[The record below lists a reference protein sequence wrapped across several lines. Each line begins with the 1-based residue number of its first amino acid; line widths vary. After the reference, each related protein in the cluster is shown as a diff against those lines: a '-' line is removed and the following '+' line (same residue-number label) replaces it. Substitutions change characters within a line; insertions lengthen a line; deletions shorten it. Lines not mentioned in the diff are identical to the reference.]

1 MSRFLAH
8 ADALAAHLAATLEW
22 CKAPTPEADRVPVL
36 VDRKLDINS
45 IIAQSVAKAKGASI
59 VILFRGG
66 KNPDPSSKMLKMGGD
81 YSIFVMTRPLFRDG
95 QVTCD
100 DLMEA
105 AAAAAHG
112 WLPAGGLSPVSQR
125 LEIRD
130 VELRPMKGLM
140 IYELTATVTR
150 LPNTAS

>member
-1 MSRFLAH
+1 MSRFLDH

-22 CKAPTPEADRVPVL
+22 CKAPTPEAYRVPVI

-45 IIAQSVAKAKGASI
+45 IIAQTIANAKGASI

-66 KNPDPSSKMLKMGGD
+66 KNPDPKSRLLRMGGD

-105 AAAAAHG
+105 AAEAAHG
-112 WLPAGGLSPVSQR
+112 WMPAGGKSPVTQR

-140 IYELTATVTR
+140 IYELTGTIQR
-150 LPNTAS
+150 LSSIAP